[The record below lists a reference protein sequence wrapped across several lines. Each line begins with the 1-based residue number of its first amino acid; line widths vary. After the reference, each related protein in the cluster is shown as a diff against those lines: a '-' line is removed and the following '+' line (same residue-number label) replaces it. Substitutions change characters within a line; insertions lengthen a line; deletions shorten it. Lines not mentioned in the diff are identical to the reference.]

1 MKKKSLII
9 LLFILIQATCAFA
22 LTPSTGDKVLDSRLD
37 AVNAYAEKNMDSF
50 ITNLSTTYHVDRE
63 TIQGMLNKGMK
74 PSDVYMSL
82 RVAQVTGQPT
92 QQVEKGYLSNKAKG
106 WGVIAKS
113 MGIKPGSED
122 FQSLKSGASDITGK
136 GKAQA
141 HESKD
146 KGMSGKDS
154 DKSSDG
160 GHGKG
165 GHGNGGSGGG
175 DHGGGGGKGK

>member
-1 MKKKSLII
+1 VIKKTLII
-9 LLFILIQATCAFA
+9 LSLILIQVTCAFA

-37 AVNAYAEKNMDSF
+37 AVNAYAEKNLDSF
-50 ITNLSTTYHVDRE
+50 ITNLSMTYHVDND
-63 TIQGMLNKGMK
+63 TIQGMLNKGIK
-74 PSDVYMSL
+74 PSDVYMTL

-146 KGMSGKDS
+146 KGMSGKGS

-165 GHGNGGSGGG
+165 GSGGGHGNGGSGGG
-175 DHGGGGGKGK
+175 GRGK